1 MDILT
6 NIGLL
11 ALFQYAKASKKGFQ
25 HASRKKLC
33 SCNLSFVEARR
44 LTPGSTCWLAVPCST
59 WIFMPLVFD
68 NTTKHFALWAWTNIG
83 NQFSLEEWKR
93 SWRNPKCHPFLSELL
108 LLNLFR
114 GHVDPLTVAIGAQ
127 QDSNSFSCFYGWW
140 KILFVIS
147 GTHQFP
153 TEKLPNTSFTSYVG
167 SAAAALAGNILYTS
181 VEQANR
187 LCRRVCYLPGP

>member
-25 HASRKKLC
+25 HASRKNYVHAISLLSRLGGWLQGQHVGWQC
-33 SCNLSFVEARR
+33 HVRHGSSCHLS
-44 LTPGSTCWLAVPCST
+44 LTTQQ
-59 WIFMPLVFD
+59 
-68 NTTKHFALWAWTNIG
+68 HFALWAWSNIG

-153 TEKLPNTSFTSYVG
+153 TEKLPNTSFKSYVG

-187 LCRRVCYLPGP
+187 LCRRVCYLRGP